1 MPVRKF
7 RSIEEMKAARGYD
20 RADPRLPRIIEGIW
34 DFGQKTAG
42 LRFPPGVYRCRSIEE
57 MNARTAE
64 WADRNFRE
72 FRARREAER
81 AKAPAEPA
89 PTPDPG

>member
-1 MPVRKF
+1 MPVRRF
-7 RSIEEMKAARGYD
+7 RSIEEMKTARGYD

-34 DFGQKTAG
+34 DFGRKTAL
-42 LRFPPGVYRCRSIEE
+42 LRFPSGVYRSRNIEE

-72 FRARREAER
+72 FRARRDAEL
-81 AKAPAEPA
+81 AGAPAKPP